1 MSIVATFS
9 IAARCSR
16 TGMLG
21 VGVASRFL
29 AAGAI
34 VPHVRAGAGAIATQ
48 AMVNPLLGVD
58 GLQLLS
64 AGHQAPEALE
74 RLIQSDGGA
83 HLRQLALVDSLGLSA
98 AYTGSGCLPW
108 AGHRTGPDYAVA
120 GNMLAGPEVVREME
134 AAFLQSAGLPLEHR
148 LLQALEAGEDAG
160 GDKRGKQAAAL
171 FVVNNDEYPHLSLR
185 VDDHPD
191 PLPELRRL
199 LLLSERTFALYRSL
213 LPTRS
218 NPAGVTDPDLIA
230 LVRERVRTS
239 LQ

>member
-1 MSIVATFS
+1 
-9 IAARCSR
+9 
-16 TGMLG
+16 MLG
-21 VGVASRFL
+21 VGVASRFI
-29 AAGAI
+29 AVGAI
-34 VPHVRAGAGAIATQ
+34 VPHVRAGVGAVATQ

-64 AGHQAPEALE
+64 VGVQAPDALE
-74 RLIQSDGGA
+74 RLIQGDAGCR
-83 HLRQLALVDSLGLSA
+83 LRQLAVVDALGQSA
-98 AYTGSGCLPW
+98 AHTGAGCVPW
-108 AGHRTGPDYAVA
+108 AGHRTGPDYAIA
-120 GNMLAGPEVVREME
+120 GNMLTGPEVVAAME
-134 AAFLQSAGLPLEHR
+134 NAFLGSEGLPLEHR
-148 LLQALEAGEDAG
+148 LLLALEAGEEAG

-171 FVVNNDEYPHLSLR
+171 FVVNRDEYPHLSLR

-230 LVRERVRTS
+230 SVRERVRTS